1 MAPPGGGAAPG
12 GRVAAL
18 LDRLGRGRRA
28 VLDTKPEMAETV
40 EALVLK
46 GGPHCTAAHARRV
59 LLVRFAIAPSVRTV
73 ARWIANLRR
82 ERGRALSA
90 ATRPDAH
97 RSRRMPAFGAG
108 DGDAFAPNALW
119 ELDSTPADLLFADP
133 LTGVLWRHAVVGALE
148 VWSRRGM
155 VLIVPASRGLAITAL
170 LRRCL
175 VTWGVPLA
183 VKIDRGRDYVGRHV
197 TRVLADLEIKHDL
210 CRPYRPEDK
219 PHIERF
225 LGTLT
230 RDLLAHLPGF
240 TGHDVAQAK
249 ALRETRSFAA
259 RRRGEAPTFEFHL
272 TAAELQ
278 RRCDLWLSGVYEAS
292 PHRGLDGMTPRLRAA
307 SWTCEVC
314 AIADVRA
321 LDALLAPAAG
331 NGTRVVSKKGLR
343 VGGLCYIAPELGP
356 RVGERVGVRE
366 DAADPARLHVFA
378 ADGWFI
384 CLAGDPARTGVAV
397 GPVAREATALAGEA
411 DRRARRRTRDLERRH
426 RPERA
431 MDDVLTAAADSDRV
445 VAFPPPATA
454 HETPALEQADLA
466 ARAADETATKTPRR
480 AVRSTRARI
489 AAANRHGEEE

>member
-1 MAPPGGGAAPG
+1 MHGPDNAVETPLSDPNPETPAAAPSAWAVASEARRKTARG
-12 GRVAAL
+12 RLAAVTQAEALHAAGASWTEAGRAAGAEADVSAPTVARWRRRVAGLHRGERVAAL

-73 ARWIANLRR
+73 ARWIAFLHR

-90 ATRPDAH
+90 ATRPDAP

-119 ELDSTPADLLFADP
+119 ELDSTPADLMCADP
-133 LTGVLWRHAVVGALE
+133 LTGVLRRHAVVGALE

-155 VLIVPASRGLAITAL
+155 VLIVPVSRGVAITAL

-183 VKIDRGRDYVGRHV
+183 VKTDRGRDHVERHV
-197 TRVLADLEIKHDL
+197 TRVLADLEIEHEL

-225 LGTLT
+225 LVTLT
-230 RDLLAHLPGF
+230 RDLFAHLPGF

-259 RRRGEAPTFEFHL
+259 RRRGEAPTFELHL
-272 TAAELQ
+272 TADELQ
-278 RRCDLWLSGVYEAS
+278 RRCDLWLSGVYETRPHGGLDAS
-292 PHRGLDGMTPRLRAA
+292 P
-307 SWTCEVC
+307 S
-314 AIADVRA
+314 
-321 LDALLAPAAG
+321 
-331 NGTRVVSKKGLR
+331 
-343 VGGLCYIAPELGP
+343 
-356 RVGERVGVRE
+356 
-366 DAADPARLHVFA
+366 
-378 ADGWFI
+378 
-384 CLAGDPARTGVAV
+384 
-397 GPVAREATALAGEA
+397 
-411 DRRARRRTRDLERRH
+411 
-426 RPERA
+426 
-431 MDDVLTAAADSDRV
+431 
-445 VAFPPPATA
+445 
-454 HETPALEQADLA
+454 
-466 ARAADETATKTPRR
+466 
-480 AVRSTRARI
+480 
-489 AAANRHGEEE
+489 

>member
-1 MAPPGGGAAPG
+1 M
-12 GRVAAL
+12 
-18 LDRLGRGRRA
+18 
-28 VLDTKPEMAETV
+28 LDTKPEMAETA

-59 LLVRFAIAPSVRTV
+59 LLARFATAPSVRTV
-73 ARWIANLRR
+73 RNWIASLRR
-82 ERGRALSA
+82 ARGRTLSS

-108 DGDAFAPNALW
+108 DRDAFTPNALW
-119 ELDSTPADLLFADP
+119 ELDSTPADLMCTDP
-133 LTGVLWRHAVVGALE
+133 LTGVLRRHAVVGALE

-155 VLIVPASRGLAITAL
+155 VLIVPVSRGVAITAL

-183 VKIDRGRDYVGRHV
+183 VKTDRGRDYVGWHV
-197 TRVLADLEIKHDL
+197 TRVLADLEIEHEL

-225 LGTLT
+225 LGKLT
-230 RDLLAHLPGF
+230 RDLFAHLPGF

-259 RRRGEAPTFEFHL
+259 RRRGETPTFELHL
-272 TAAELQ
+272 TADELQ
-278 RRCDLWLSGVYEAS
+278 RRCDLWLSGVYKTR
-292 PHRGLDGMTPRLRAA
+292 PHRGLDGTTPRLLRAA
-307 SWTCEVC
+307 SWTGEVR

-366 DAADPARLHVFA
+366 DAGGGGAGRRGRPGGPPPRPRSRAPIPAGGG
-378 ADGWFI
+378 DGR
-384 CLAGDPARTGVAV
+384 CPGGRRRQRPGGGLPTARHGARDAGARTG
-397 GPVAREATALAGEA
+397 GPCRQGGGRNGDE
-411 DRRARRRTRDLERRH
+411 D
-426 RPERA
+426 
-431 MDDVLTAAADSDRV
+431 
-445 VAFPPPATA
+445 ATA
-454 HETPALEQADLA
+454 HSA
-466 ARAADETATKTPRR
+466 
-480 AVRSTRARI
+480 RARI
-489 AAANRHGEEE
+489 AAANRHVWTFPRRQGFFGLVPVAVMYTSFAGPWRFAACPGS

>member
-1 MAPPGGGAAPG
+1 MF
-12 GRVAAL
+12 
-18 LDRLGRGRRA
+18 
-28 VLDTKPEMAETV
+28 TTTHEMAETM

-73 ARWIANLRR
+73 ARWIAFLHR

-90 ATRPDAH
+90 ATRPDAP

-230 RDLLAHLPGF
+230 RDLFAHLPGF

-307 SWTCEVC
+307 SWTCEVR

-321 LDALLAPAAG
+321 LDALLTPAAG
-331 NGTRVVSKKGLR
+331 GRHPGGVQEGPPGRRALLHRAGAWTAGRRAGRGPRRRGRPGAPACVCGRRVVHLPRRGPGPHGRRRRPRGAGGDGAGRRGRPAGPPPRPRSRAPIPAEEGGGR
-343 VGGLCYIAPELGP
+343 RPGGRRRRRPGGGGLSTARHGA
-356 RVGERVGVRE
+356 R
-366 DAADPARLHVFA
+366 DA
-378 ADGWFI
+378 G
-384 CLAGDPARTGVAV
+384 ARTG
-397 GPVAREATALAGEA
+397 GPRRQGGGRDGDEDATARG
-411 DRRARRRTRDLERRH
+411 
-426 RPERA
+426 
-431 MDDVLTAAADSDRV
+431 VLG
-445 VAFPPPATA
+445 
-454 HETPALEQADLA
+454 
-466 ARAADETATKTPRR
+466 ARASPPRTIITGR
-480 AVRSTRARI
+480 R
-489 AAANRHGEEE
+489 NEHGEHREVWQWRFILLISSCC